1 MNKFT
6 SVANWP
12 EGTFYDS
19 YGRPRSTDTH
29 HSLEAA
35 QCVCAALMRGDNGTV
50 ALSTQVLVKKRY
62 TALAVTIDTALPFYE
77 CPDDCEMVPIGE
89 SPWELAVM
97 AYYASPHSDHY
108 CGLPRLTHDSSRIHR
123 GSAFRE
129 KRK

>member
-29 HSLEAA
+29 HTLEAA

-50 ALSTQVLVKKRY
+50 ALSTQVRVKKGY
-62 TALAVTIDTALPFYE
+62 IALAVSIDTTLPIFE
-77 CPDDCEMVPIGE
+77 CTDDHEEAPIGE
-89 SPWELAVM
+89 SPSELGVI
-97 AYYASPHSDHY
+97 AYYTIAGD
-108 CGLPRLTHDSSRIHR
+108 CRLPRPIHDNSRIHR